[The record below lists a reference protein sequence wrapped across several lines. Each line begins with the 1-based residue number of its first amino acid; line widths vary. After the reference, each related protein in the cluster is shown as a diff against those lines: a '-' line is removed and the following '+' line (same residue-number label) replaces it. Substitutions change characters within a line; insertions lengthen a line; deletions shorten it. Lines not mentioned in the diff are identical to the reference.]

1 MALSVLLNGQTRDFP
16 NLNPPVALSEVVQE
30 LALKADRVAVERNGD
45 IAERAR
51 WTEIM
56 VTSGDRLEVV
66 HFVGGGSR

>member
-1 MALSVLLNGQTRDFP
+1 MALSVVLNGQIRDFP
-16 NLNPPVALSEVVQE
+16 NLNPPVSLAEVVQE

-51 WTEIM
+51 WAEIM
-56 VTSGDRLEVV
+56 VSSGDKLEVV